1 MAVRD
6 NVGGVMPE
14 SLVILQGIIATGGA
28 YPSCNL
34 FFNHLKK
41 YYTKMDIVGSNL
53 SVTVRGKGT
62 YTTNTTNIDI
72 SDITNFVIDNPVGTN
87 MTITLHN

>member
-6 NVGGVMPE
+6 NVGGGMPE

-28 YPSCNL
+28 YPTCNL
-34 FFNHLKK
+34 FFNHFKK
-41 YYTKMDIVGSNL
+41 YYTKMDITGSNL
-53 SVTVRGKGT
+53 SVPVRGKGT

-72 SDITNFVIDNPVGTN
+72 SDITNFAIDNPVGTN